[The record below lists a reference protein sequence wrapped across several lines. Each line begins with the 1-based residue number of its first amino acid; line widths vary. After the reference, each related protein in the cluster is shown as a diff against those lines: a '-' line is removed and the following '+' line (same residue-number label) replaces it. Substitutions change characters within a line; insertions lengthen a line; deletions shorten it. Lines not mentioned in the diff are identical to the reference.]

1 MDWQKEEE
9 QMVFVAGKAGIEYLK
24 EIKQTDLRKLKKEEV
39 IQFVQCVIAAFV
51 EQRGK

>member
-9 QMVFVAGKAGIEYLK
+9 KMVFVAGKAGIEYLK
-24 EIKQTDLRKLKKEEV
+24 EIKQTDLRKLKKEEF